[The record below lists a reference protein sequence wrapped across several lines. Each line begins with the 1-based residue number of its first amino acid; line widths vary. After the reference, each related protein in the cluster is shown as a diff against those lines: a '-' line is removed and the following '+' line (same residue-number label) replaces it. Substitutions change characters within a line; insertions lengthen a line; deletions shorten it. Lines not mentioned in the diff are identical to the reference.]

1 MSINMLSFFFFITE
15 QNIFASMMYRKHLA
29 EMHATQLSRLIS
41 GSKQMIP
48 NQELGLLDELA
59 SPDQEDPGHGVS

>member
-1 MSINMLSFFFFITE
+1 
-15 QNIFASMMYRKHLA
+15 MMHRKHPA
-29 EMHATQLSRLIS
+29 EMHATQLSRLFS

-59 SPDQEDPGHGVS
+59 SPDQGDPGHGVS

>member
-1 MSINMLSFFFFITE
+1 
-15 QNIFASMMYRKHLA
+15 MMYRKHLA